1 MSAPS
6 RPEVWLR
13 GPLPGIDPVL
23 MPAVHTLLQARED
36 IAAAAAGLH
45 LRITTLKL
53 ARGLGVPLA
62 PRSAKP

>member
-23 MPAVHTLLQARED
+23 MPAVHTLVQARED
-36 IAAAAAGLH
+36 IAAAAA
-45 LRITTLKL
+45 LR
-53 ARGLGVPLA
+53 A
-62 PRSAKP
+62 PSSP